1 MNIDVNTLSPSY
13 YDKKIKELDQRFY
26 LVLDELKK
34 SYPIY
39 KVYPDNPEYE
49 NIYSNDISNM
59 EKTNIDIFSLKKSID
74 KDSIILNRIIKHRN
88 KLITKKKEE
97 NKELKKQLENLL
109 SGANSSTGMID
120 QKQDIY
126 NMQFFHLVILGLSA
140 LGIMVFT
147 YRK

>member
-126 NMQFFHLVILGLSA
+126 NMQFFHLVIVGLSA